1 MITKQETDARVMVLF
16 QRVLSV
22 AIRLWVLNKRA
33 RFLVAAAK
41 CFSRMR
47 RVFGSTNLDAKEE
60 SMVLYRTMLSV
71 AIKLWV
77 HQRVQVWF
85 DHETLCFWLFLT
97 NFHHKTAVLLHI
109 ILYAFSLLQSLI
121 SIFNSSYGHV
131 ASNQWHW
138 CLSLESFKQALSGQ
152 LVEW

>member
-1 MITKQETDARVMVLF
+1 MVRADAQELIVKLMGVL
-16 QRVLSV
+16 LV
-22 AIRLWVLNKRA
+22 AIKLWVLNKKA
-33 RFLVAAAK
+33 RFFVAAVK
-41 CFSRMR
+41 SLIRMR
-47 RVFGSTNLDAKEE
+47 RVFGSTNWDAKEE
-60 SMVLYRTMLSV
+60 SMVLYRRTLSV

-109 ILYAFSLLQSLI
+109 ILYAYSLLQSLI